1 MTNIQTSG
9 ENYLETIFV
18 LGQDGKSVRAVDVA
32 AALGF
37 SRPSVSR
44 AIKNLR
50 HDGYVE
56 TDAGGFITLTASGK
70 EIAETMYERHML
82 ISNWLMALG
91 VDAQTASDD
100 ACKMEHVLSNQ
111 SFDAIRGFLMKTGA
125 KYLDM

>member
-1 MTNIQTSG
+1 MTNIQASG

-18 LGQDGKSVRAVDVA
+18 LGQGGKSVRAVDVA

-56 TDAGGFITLTASGK
+56 TEGGFITLTTRGK

-100 ACKMEHVLSNQ
+100 ACKIEHVLSGQ

-125 KYLDM
+125 KYIDM